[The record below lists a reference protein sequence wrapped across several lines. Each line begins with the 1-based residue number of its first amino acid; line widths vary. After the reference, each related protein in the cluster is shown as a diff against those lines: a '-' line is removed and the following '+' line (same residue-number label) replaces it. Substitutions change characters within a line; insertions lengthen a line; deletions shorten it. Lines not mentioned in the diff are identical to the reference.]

1 MSLKLRWR
9 VAAALIV
16 ASVIAPSLILTY
28 QAWLRITSNFRTVIA
43 GELYR
48 SAQPTRERLQS
59 YVDATGIRTV
69 INLRGAQPGAEWY
82 DLERDLAAARHL
94 VMIDFPMSAGEPLTN
109 ERAAELIALFRQSP
123 KPILIHC
130 KTGAD
135 RTGLASVIYASQVAG
150 LDEHRAEQELSPI
163 YGHFGIPLFSPT
175 YAMDQSWE
183 TLEVA
188 FGIEGS

>member
-1 MSLKLRWR
+1 MSLKLRKR

-16 ASVIAPSLILTY
+16 ALALTPGVILAY
-28 QAWLRITSNFRTVIA
+28 QALLRMTGNFRTVIA

-48 SAQPTRERLQS
+48 SAQPTREHLQS
-59 YVDATGIRTV
+59 YVDAAGIRTV

-94 VMIDFPMSAGEPLTN
+94 VMIDFPMSAGEPLSA
-109 ERAAELIALFRQSP
+109 ERAAELIALFRRSP
-123 KPILIHC
+123 KPILLHC

-135 RTGLASVIYASQVAG
+135 RTGLASVIYASQVAD
-150 LDEHRAEQELSPI
+150 LDEHRAEKELSPI
-163 YGHFGIPLFSPT
+163 YGHFGIPFFSPT
-175 YAMDQSWE
+175 YAMDRSWE
-183 TLEVA
+183 ALEVA